1 MIFFCAIF
9 PICVG
14 KVARFNL
21 TGIST
26 RERGNLPFELDPI
39 KKIITLDHSTPRQN
53 CRLPRP
59 FAKPIHSIPQSPLA
73 KGLAV
78 TKPGGG
84 LSPSANIRK
93 SREKACLF
101 RYPIHNANGG

>member
-26 RERGNLPFELDPI
+26 RECGNLPFELDQLR
-39 KKIITLDHSTPRQN
+39 K
-53 CRLPRP
+53 
-59 FAKPIHSIPQSPLA
+59 QSPSITQHQGKTADCHDL
-73 KGLAV
+73 LPNQF
-78 TKPGGG
+78 TIS
-84 LSPSANIRK
+84 L
-93 SREKACLF
+93 KA
-101 RYPIHNANGG
+101 RWQKVSQ